1 MNLFRGGPFQENRMK
16 IMGTGVRIL
25 PMHLKKTHRLAAA
38 VLFACLGFSLPASAG
53 RVEPLPN
60 ASWGRLLT
68 EFVSDGRVD
77 YEKIKQHPDLLQQS
91 IREFAGISR
100 QTYGEWDRKR
110 QIAFWINAYNL
121 FTIEAIVDKYPP
133 KGWNLLYPKVSI
145 RQIGG
150 IWEKTVYRTAGQV
163 VSLGQIE
170 HAILSG
176 VFKEP
181 RTHFALVCASL
192 GCPPLSPIPYE
203 GETLEQMLDQQARKY
218 LADLEHGLRW
228 DAERRT
234 LYLSQIFSW
243 FGKDF
248 FYYFTIHKLFQDL
261 PPEKSYS
268 LNFIWEYIPDELKKS
283 LTEGAF
289 RIEYMA
295 YDWSLND
302 LHAS

>member
-1 MNLFRGGPFQENRMK
+1 MN
-16 IMGTGVRIL
+16 IMVSGVRIL
-25 PMHLKKTHRLAAA
+25 PAHLKKVHIFVAA
-38 VLFACLGFSLPASAG
+38 VLFACIGFSLPASAG
-53 RVEPLPN
+53 QVEPLPN

-77 YEKIKQHPDLLQQS
+77 YERLKQHPDLLQES

-100 QTYGEWDRKR
+100 QIYGAWDRKT

-121 FTIEAIVDKYPP
+121 FTIKAVVDQYPP

-150 IWEKTVYRTAGQV
+150 GWDKTAYRTAGQV
-163 VSLGQIE
+163 VSLDQIE
-170 HAILSG
+170 HAILRG

-181 RTHFALVCASL
+181 RAHFALVCASL
-192 GCPPLSPIPYE
+192 GCPPLSSIPYE
-203 GETLEQMLDQQARKY
+203 GETLEPMLDQQAQKY
-218 LADLEHGLRW
+218 ISDPEHGLRW
-228 DAERRT
+228 DAEHRI
-234 LYLSQIFSW
+234 LCLSQIFSW

-248 FYYFTIHKLFQDL
+248 FYYFTVHQLFQDL
-261 PPEKSYS
+261 PPGKSDA
-268 LNFIWEYIPDELKKS
+268 LNFIWEHIPDELKKS

-289 RIEYMA
+289 RIEYMD

-302 LHAS
+302 LHSS

>member
-1 MNLFRGGPFQENRMK
+1 MKLSGPIRKYGPFKNTAWALL
-16 IMGTGVRIL
+16 IF
-25 PMHLKKTHRLAAA
+25 LA
-38 VLFACLGFSLPASAG
+38 FSLPVSAG

-68 EFVSDGRVD
+68 EFVSGGRVD
-77 YEKIKQHPDLLQQS
+77 YEKIKQHPDLLQKS
-91 IREFAGISR
+91 IREFAAISR
-100 QTYGEWDRKR
+100 QTYGEWNREE

-121 FTIEAIVDKYPP
+121 FTIKAVVDHYPP

-150 IWEKTVYRTAGQV
+150 AWDKTIYRTAGQI
-163 VSLGQIE
+163 VSLDQIE

-181 RTHFALVCASL
+181 RAHFAMVCASL
-192 GCPPLSPIPYE
+192 GCPPLSSTPYE
-203 GETLEQMLDQQARKY
+203 GATLKQMLDQQARIY
-218 LADLEHGLRW
+218 LSDPEHGLRW
-228 DAERRT
+228 DAEHRT

-248 FYYFTIHKLFQDL
+248 FYYFTVHKLFQDL
-261 PPEKSYS
+261 PQKKSYA
-268 LNFIWEYIPDELKKS
+268 LNFIWEYIPDELKQS
-283 LTEGAF
+283 LTEGEF
-289 RIEYMA
+289 RIEYMT

-302 LHAS
+302 LHESK